1 MGTEDLR
8 TSGYRGPVGTEDQR
22 ISGIRGPVGTEDQ
35 RKSGNRGHEGTRW
48 DSARRHQK
56 LLKSYGCILSYS
68 YKVANH
74 FPTLN
79 LVFLYCKNII

>member
-22 ISGIRGPVGTEDQ
+22 ISGIRGLVGTEDQ

-48 DSARRHQK
+48 DSVRRHPK

-74 FPTLN
+74 FQTLN